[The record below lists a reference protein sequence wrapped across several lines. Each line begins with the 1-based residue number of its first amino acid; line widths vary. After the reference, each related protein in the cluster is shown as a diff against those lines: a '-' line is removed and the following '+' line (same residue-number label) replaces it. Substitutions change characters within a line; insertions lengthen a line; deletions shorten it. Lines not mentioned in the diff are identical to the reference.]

1 MLLEEDL
8 PVTIIAICG
17 KNPEMHARLAKLKEE
32 KSKGNTSFYP
42 YGFCKN
48 TLEMIA
54 SADLYLGKSGSGIL
68 EPAFFGVPNVVTHSA
83 NTLEKLIADHYVNE
97 VKNAIRIFEAK
108 KCVQFIKG
116 AVQGSDE
123 YQKLKN
129 FKVDLSRYGGE
140 GIADVLFEELNKK
153 FHVK

>member
-1 MLLEEDL
+1 
-8 PVTIIAICG
+8 
-17 KNPEMHARLAKLKEE
+17 
-32 KSKGNTSFYP
+32 
-42 YGFCKN
+42 
-48 TLEMIA
+48 MIA
-54 SADLYLGKSGSGIL
+54 SADLYLGKSGNGL
-68 EPAFFGVPNVVTHSA
+68 MEPTFYGVPVIVTHSA
-83 NTLEKLIADHYVNE
+83 NTIERLLAEHYVSY
-97 VKNAIRIFEAK
+97 VKSAIRIFDAK